1 MYNYKSWGWT
11 SLAILFLL
19 VVGGKVV
26 EAGSSSPTLKLQWA
40 YTTGADSEPYQD
52 LGGVLTWYGPNAGYF
67 KLSPEVRIYPGVRRG
82 KYYLDSQIKHNREDG
97 WGKAT
102 LKYTQHDYPDTPY
115 QRWNFGVEYKKSALA
130 WWNQGAKGFWRV
142 KLKGEDQRYPTNP
155 KRNYFSG
162 EWELYSEST
171 EPTIPAP
178 NIVGDFRS
186 RGFFDYAVGQ
196 ALDGKEYFL
205 DAWLIGEILSDDAE
219 ELSPTWARS
228 DDEISSKLL
237 TRLSGGWNNRYTSPQ
252 YTSRGEN
259 YEIQWQQQTGKSK
272 SIKGGLRTVNK
283 VYPYELLKGYST
295 REHLLTR
302 VEYGEKRRWEIGGTY
317 RIKRPL
323 VGGQQ
328 DNYKLWIETAQ
339 AVRKTWELRV
349 QGKYQNERGT
359 EKQKAE
365 LAGVLTNY
373 FRGWSG
379 LNLQGYW
386 RLGLEQKYNF
396 TQMEEGPTK
405 ARLSLKVTKDL
416 GELLQGNLRVE
427 TSRCWSEADY
437 ADDWGLKLGLIRTL

>member
-1 MYNYKSWGWT
+1 MYNYKSLGWT
-11 SLAILFLL
+11 SLVILLPLL
-19 VVGGKVV
+19 VGV
-26 EAGSSSPTLKLQWA
+26 EGVKAISNPPTLKLQWA

-52 LGGVLTWYGPNAGYF
+52 IGGVLTWFGSNAGYL
-67 KLSPEVRIYPGVRRG
+67 KLSPEMRIYPGMQRG
-82 KYYLDSQIKHNREDG
+82 KYCLDSQVKYNHEDG

-102 LKYTQHDYPDTPY
+102 LKYTQYDYPDTPY
-115 QRWNFGVEYKKSALA
+115 QRWNLGVEYKKSALA

-142 KLKGEDQRYPTNP
+142 KLKGEDQRYLTNP
-155 KRNYFSG
+155 KRNYYSG

-171 EPTIPAP
+171 EPVTTVP
-178 NIVGDFRS
+178 NIFGDFWS

-205 DAWLIGEILSDDAE
+205 DAWLISEVLADEGE
-219 ELSPTWARS
+219 ELLPRWAQS

-237 TRLSGGWNNRYTSPQ
+237 TRLSGGWNNRDTSPQ
-252 YTSRGEN
+252 YTWRAEN

-272 SIKGGLRTVNK
+272 SIKAGLRTVNK
-283 VYPYELLKGYST
+283 VYPHELLKGDST

-317 RIKRPL
+317 GIKRPL

-328 DNYKLWIETAQ
+328 DNYKLWMETAQ
-339 AVRKTWELRV
+339 ASRKTWELRV
-349 QGKYQNERGT
+349 QGKYRRERGT

-365 LAGVLTNY
+365 LSGILTNY
-373 FRGWSG
+373 FRGWTG
-379 LNLQGYW
+379 LNFQGYW

-396 TQMEEGPTK
+396 IQMEEGPAK

-416 GELLQGNLRVE
+416 GELLQGNLRLE
-427 TSRCWSEADY
+427 TSRRWSELLY
-437 ADDWGLKLGLIRTL
+437 TDDWGLKVGLIRTL